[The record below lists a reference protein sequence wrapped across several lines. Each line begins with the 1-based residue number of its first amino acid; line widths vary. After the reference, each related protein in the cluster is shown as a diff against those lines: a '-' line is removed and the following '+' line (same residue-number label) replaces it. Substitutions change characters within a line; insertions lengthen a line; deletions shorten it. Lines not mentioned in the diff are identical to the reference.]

1 MDKFPI
7 LDLIPSLQSSLCDAD
22 HIRHNVTLSYH
33 LLSCHHLSY
42 RIYHLSLKECLLAV
56 MQVCEKSP
64 ANYNDS

>member
-7 LDLIPSLQSSLCDAD
+7 LNLIPSLQSSLYVA
-22 HIRHNVTLSYH
+22 HNSHNVTLSYH